1 MQNMPI
7 LSRKGV
13 RILKPYE
20 YELLLRWMPRPSVL
34 QFNGLLF
41 TGMRY
46 IEAVRFQGHPEW
58 FDGKNY
64 IMLPVGSMLKKKSE
78 FQERT
83 ITLNNIGSAHVKR
96 FLHSAPPLPST
107 QGWGQN
113 LKKWAIL
120 AGLNPGML
128 CAKTTRKTW
137 ESWLANTYRDQLSY
151 ISSSQGHQES
161 TSLKHYIGVGFY
173 ESDRKAML
181 KYVGG
186 WKW

>member
-1 MQNMPI
+1 MAV

-13 RILKPYE
+13 RILKPSE
-20 YELLLRWMPRPSVL
+20 YEELLGWMPRSVQL

-46 IEAVRFQGHPEW
+46 IEAVRFQSHPEW
-58 FDGKNY
+58 YDGRSY
-64 IMLPVGSMLKKKSE
+64 IMLPEGAMLKKKSE

-83 ITLNNIGSAHVKR
+83 ITLNNIGAKHVKA
-96 FLHSAPPLPST
+96 FLHSAPALPTT

-113 LKKWAIL
+113 LKKYAIL
-120 AGLNPGML
+120 AGISPDML

-151 ISSSQGHQES
+151 ITSSQGHQES
-161 TSLKHYIGVGFY
+161 TSLRHYIGLGFY
-173 ESDRKAML
+173 EDDKKAML

-186 WKW
+186 WK